1 MRVTAKVLVCGVSQ
15 REGKDKDGRATGRTF
30 HNATLYGI
38 GEDASSHEFS
48 VPDVKLV
55 AVLQGMSGKMADVV
69 INLREFKGIKNFDV
83 VAVKAA
89 Q

>member
-30 HNATLYGI
+30 HNATLYGM

-48 VPDVKLV
+48 VPEWL
-55 AVLQGMSGKMADVV
+55 
-69 INLREFKGIKNFDV
+69 
-83 VAVKAA
+83 
-89 Q
+89 